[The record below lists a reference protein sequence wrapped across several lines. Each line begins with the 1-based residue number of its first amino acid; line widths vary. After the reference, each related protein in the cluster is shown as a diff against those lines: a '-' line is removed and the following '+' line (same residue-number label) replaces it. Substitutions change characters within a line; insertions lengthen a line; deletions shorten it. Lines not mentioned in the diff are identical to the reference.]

1 MKVTVENKK
10 GLNKD
15 VKVFVDKKTMN
26 VYMDEKY
33 EEIKGTVNLKGFRPG
48 KVPREILKRQF
59 GKAVFSEVLDKVL
72 KETSTKALQE
82 NKIKPA
88 GQPKLD
94 LKTYGEDKDLEYILS
109 VTELPKV
116 ELKSI
121 ENIKFD
127 EYTVKIDQKETD
139 KRINDIAKN
148 QPNFKEAPETT
159 KAKKGDLVVFDY
171 NATVDEKTFKG
182 GEGKNTQLTLGKDL
196 FLKGFD
202 EQLIGVKKGDE
213 KIVDATL
220 PENFPEKEFI
230 NKKAKF
236 KCTISAV
243 KIPEDVKIDD
253 QFAKN
258 LGAKDLNDLKSLIT
272 KQINDEYKNSLDR
285 LTKNQILK
293 EIEKFKVSEIPEN
306 LLEDEIKILS
316 QGMSEDDAKKSRKNF
331 EEVAKKR
338 IKVGLVLNEFG
349 EQNQIKVTEQELQA
363 EVQKQIR
370 MMPGQE
376 KMVMEFYKKNPNAL
390 ASLRGTVYEEKILNM
405 IKEKAKPNKKE
416 ISKDEAE
423 KILKESQKQQLEQ
436 ERRQAEINTLQQHND
451 LLAEL
456 DQAEDVNRAT
466 FAFLNRDDDNSVRA
480 FNEAQTEI
488 SDRDIRRIDAQ
499 GLYASEQ
506 LRLRSVGALRAGRA
520 AERAANLNAM
530 ATIFSASYKATQTG

>member
-26 VYMDEKY
+26 LYMDEKY

-148 QPNFKEAPETT
+148 QPNFKEASETT

-236 KCTISAV
+236 ICKISAV

-338 IKVGLVLNEFG
+338 IKVGLILNEFG
-349 EQNQIKVTEQELQA
+349 EQNQIKVTEQELQS

-423 KILKESQKQQLEQ
+423 KILKESQKQQLDQ
-436 ERRQAEINTLQQHND
+436 ELK
-451 LLAEL
+451 
-456 DQAEDVNRAT
+456 DQRKPEKKADVKKTA
-466 FAFLNRDDDNSVRA
+466 DNKTKPKVKKTKSVA
-480 FNEAQTEI
+480 KKI
-488 SDRDIRRIDAQ
+488 KKVS
-499 GLYASEQ
+499 
-506 LRLRSVGALRAGRA
+506 
-520 AERAANLNAM
+520 
-530 ATIFSASYKATQTG
+530 KK